1 MDFVFVQD
9 QNLNLVEVC
18 MVSAFP
24 WITNMEKGNNYFCK
38 LQILAVFSLETRTLC
53 HLYFQQVIF
62 DWRCNALEVRLFS
75 LPGICG
81 LWFSCSNINLRRTT
95 DTAYILINSCL
106 NILRGIFEIS
116 LQHLGRM
123 KREGGSTPGCWV
135 LLKTKTSSQSP
146 FKPFTPKFFQK
157 ARYLQINIS

>member
-38 LQILAVFSLETRTLC
+38 IQILAVFSLETWTLC

-62 DWRCNALEVRLFS
+62 WLTLQRVGSQVVLAAGDLRFMVFLLKYKPETDDGHRVYFNKFMFEHITW
-75 LPGICG
+75 
-81 LWFSCSNINLRRTT
+81 NIWNKFTT
-95 DTAYILINSCL
+95 SGQD
-106 NILRGIFEIS
+106 E
-116 LQHLGRM
+116 
-123 KREGGSTPGCWV
+123 EGGSTPGCWV

>member
-38 LQILAVFSLETRTLC
+38 FWRFF
-53 HLYFQQVIF
+53 HLRPELHATYIFNKLFF